1 MKCLSLLVGCIIFNL
16 FIAAKAVAVPRSNIW
31 YLGASAL
38 SLKSDYVPAR
48 DLQSRHDIIF
58 NSSAVAIGS
67 YGEFEI
73 DFDDSA
79 TGYRVYLGIRAN
91 EGFDFEFGFISMGK
105 VAGKFSSA
113 ALTGGSTVITSTSLR
128 SEANID
134 GYATHF
140 QWSPTVFEDAEVMV
154 RLGLFK
160 WKGIINSE
168 FDTTDPTFRTRT
180 SREDNEGYDE
190 YYGVGFRYR
199 LDEKFSLRADLD
211 RYTMAEAEADVLS
224 VAIEFEY

>member
-1 MKCLSLLVGCIIFNL
+1 MKCLSLLVGSILFNL
-16 FIAAKAVAVPRSNIW
+16 FFVVKVVAAPTPNIW
-31 YLGASAL
+31 YLGVSAL
-38 SLKSDYVPAR
+38 SLQSDYIPAR
-48 DLQSRHDIIF
+48 DLKYRHDNI
-58 NSSAVAIGS
+58 SDIGS
-67 YGEFEI
+67 GPVVNYAEYEI

-91 EGFDFEFGFISMGK
+91 EGFDFEGGYISMGK
-105 VAGKFSSA
+105 VAGTFSSA
-113 ALTGGSTVITSTSLR
+113 ALSVGNAETTSTFLR
-128 SEANID
+128 SEADVD

-140 QWSPTVFEDAEVMV
+140 QWSPTVFESAEVMV

-168 FDTTDPTFRTRT
+168 FDTTDPNFRAI
-180 SREDNEGYDE
+180 SFREDNEGYDE

-199 LDEKFSLRADLD
+199 LDQKFSFRADLD